1 PNMHIVFNV
10 NGTCGPGAT
19 PSASA
24 SPSCAPS
31 WSTGP
36 SLPVVA
42 AVRAVGIFFPANG
55 RFYAM
60 GGRSSDTAGNNFTH
74 PFEYNPTT
82 STWATK
88 AATYPDV
95 TVNNMACGVLTVG
108 GTPQI
113 YCVGGSAGGGTTAT
127 ARALSYNPVTDVIT
141 PLTTADNWP
150 GNTP

>member
-1 PNMHIVFNV
+1 MELFTPDGTTSGHLFFVGSNAAAEPAPSYISAAGCGITVPTTTAAVGFPNMHIVFNV

-88 AATYPDV
+88 VATYPDIN
-95 TVNNMACGVLTVG
+95 VNNMAC
-108 GTPQI
+108 
-113 YCVGGSAGGGTTAT
+113 
-127 ARALSYNPVTDVIT
+127 
-141 PLTTADNWP
+141 
-150 GNTP
+150 